1 LAKRDLFNNIYK
13 LYTED
18 LDRSHLEKL
27 IKTEAPEVYQFYLN
41 SLKNKNYESYNKG
54 ERIFIFAKDLAVA
67 FLLKLNPVRRIAYS
81 LAIVIFFYAA
91 FINNW
96 MWATFSFIV
105 MNLLLAFELAG
116 KLSAADELEV
126 AAKIQAKL
134 TKIDI
139 PDFKKIEFARFIK
152 SAREVGGDYLSL
164 HTPEGENC
172 RRHYIVMGDIS
183 GKGMAAAIYM
193 IQVHALLKYFTLRL
207 ENLKQTFVSLNDIV
221 KKLFDKGIFFTAIGV
236 TIENEEKIKVIR
248 AGHSPFLHFCS
259 ESGKCNEIV
268 PKGIG
273 LGMND
278 NGLFSKTIEEFEAD
292 LKPGDLY
299 IFFTDGVTETK
310 NRFNEDFG
318 TDRLKNIILKAKDK
332 NVNDILDSILYNI
345 QIFKETAEPDDD
357 LSLMII
363 KVKAEEG
370 ETEAGKSEEKEETQE
385 ETQEE
390 TPAETESYN

>member
-1 LAKRDLFNNIYK
+1 MAKRDLFNNIYK

-41 SLKNKNYESYNKG
+41 SIGKKNYESYNKL
-54 ERIFIFAKDLAVA
+54 ERIFIFTKDLAVA
-67 FLLKLNPVRRIAYS
+67 FLLKLNPVRRIAYT
-81 LAIVIFFYAA
+81 LALIIFFYSAA
-91 FINNW
+91 INNW
-96 MWATFSFIV
+96 MWATFSFLV

-116 KLSAADELEV
+116 KLTAADELEV

-134 TKIDI
+134 TKVDM
-139 PDFKKIEFARFIK
+139 PHFKKIEFARFIK

-164 HTPEGENC
+164 HTPEKDD
-172 RRHYIVMGDIS
+172 RKLHYIVMGDIS

-207 ENLKQTFVSLNDIV
+207 ENLKQSFISLNDIV

-248 AGHSPFLHFCS
+248 AGHSPFLHYCYESGECS
-259 ESGKCNEIV
+259 EVV

-292 LKPGDLY
+292 LKPGDLFV
-299 IFFTDGVTETK
+299 FFTDGVTETK
-310 NRFNEDFG
+310 NRLNEDFG
-318 TDRLKNIILKAKDK
+318 TARLKEIIRKAKDR
-332 NVNDILDSILYNI
+332 NVNDILESILYNV
-345 QIFKETAEPDDD
+345 QIFKETAELDDD
-357 LSLMII
+357 LSIMII
-363 KVKAEEG
+363 KVKAPAVNEEVSG
-370 ETEAGKSEEKEETQE
+370 SEVNEETLRE
-385 ETQEE
+385 ET
-390 TPAETESYN
+390 AETESKN

>member
-1 LAKRDLFNNIYK
+1 MAKRDLFNNIYK

-18 LDRSHLEKL
+18 LDRSHLERL

-96 MWATFSFIV
+96 MWASFSFLV

-134 TKIDI
+134 TKVDI

-152 SAREVGGDYLSL
+152 SAREVGGDYLSM
-164 HTPEGENC
+164 HTPEKDDG

-207 ENLKQTFVSLNDIV
+207 ENLKQTFISLNDIV

-236 TIENEEKIKVIR
+236 TIENEEKISVIR
-248 AGHSPFLHFCS
+248 AGHSPFLHYCC
-259 ESGKCNEIV
+259 ETGECNEVV
-268 PKGIG
+268 PRGIG

-278 NGLFSKTIEEFEAD
+278 NGLFSKTIEEFKAD
-292 LKPGDLY
+292 LKHGDLFV
-299 IFFTDGVTETK
+299 FFTDGVTETK
-310 NRFNEDFG
+310 NKFNEDFG
-318 TDRLKNIILKAKDK
+318 TDRLKNIIRKAKDK
-332 NVNDILDSILYNI
+332 NVNDILDSILYNV
-345 QIFKETAEPDDD
+345 QIFKETAELDDD

-363 KVKAEEG
+363 KVKTEKEKSD
-370 ETEAGKSEEKEETQE
+370 EAGSDIKVETTQE
-385 ETQEE
+385 ET
-390 TPAETESYN
+390 AEAESKI